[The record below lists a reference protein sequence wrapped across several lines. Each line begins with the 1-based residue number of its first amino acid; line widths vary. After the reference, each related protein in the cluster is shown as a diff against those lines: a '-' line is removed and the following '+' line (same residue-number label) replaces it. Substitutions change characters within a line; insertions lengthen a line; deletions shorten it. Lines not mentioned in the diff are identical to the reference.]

1 MVVDLFGVRASEVKK
16 AMLLDDP
23 LVRKVRVGVHE
34 GKVRVVF
41 DVIHSGGVPYRVEAE
56 VDKLAV
62 TFKPGSGF
70 PLVRVQSLTEF
81 DLAHLSPASL
91 CRMRAGRN
99 PSGVV
104 VVLHVTSPHTSAGYS
119 ARGTLRPRI
128 PAL

>member
-1 MVVDLFGVRASEVKK
+1 
-16 AMLLDDP
+16 MLLDDP
-23 LVRKVRVGVHE
+23 LVRKVRVSVHE

-91 CRMRAGRN
+91 CRKRAGRN

-104 VVLHVTSPHTSAGYS
+104 VVLHVTSPHTSAGNS
-119 ARGTLRPRI
+119 SRSTLRPRI